1 MRNRE
6 GQKRMQKIHNKNTK
20 DMTYFIC
27 YNAKFIASRK
37 SLRAAVTFIDARGIK
52 DDENNELYITDQ
64 QGNHFSAD
72 GNRMEWI

>member
-1 MRNRE
+1 
-6 GQKRMQKIHNKNTK
+6 MQKTHNKNTK

-37 SLRAAVTFIDARGIK
+37 SIRAAVAFIDARGIK

-64 QGNHFSAD
+64 QGNCFSAD